1 MGLKSDKIYF
11 AAGVLI
17 GALAMVVVFLLWF
30 QKNQPVGSLELGRLP
45 DAAVNKKTDCATK
58 ERQVVVTGT
67 SLEPLIKTG
76 TKVKVLDNYYA
87 CNPVKRGDIVIYN
100 YAGNAN
106 PLIKIA
112 RGIPGDS
119 FDFAAAAGGWNI
131 ILNKQVLQN
140 SAKQPYILTDA
151 AKRLLSL
158 YAVDYKGV
166 IPPDGYLILGDNP
179 GGSLDSGSFGLVG
192 RDDLT
197 GRVER

>member
-11 AAGVLI
+11 AAGVLV
-17 GALAMVVVFLLWF
+17 GVLFTAAVFSLWSPR
-30 QKNQPVGSLELGRLP
+30 NQPAGNLDLNQLP
-45 DAAVNKKTDCATK
+45 DTAARKTDCATK

-151 AKRLLSL
+151 AKRLLAL
-158 YAVDYKGV
+158 YAADYKGV
-166 IPPDGYLILGDNP
+166 IPPDDYLILGDNP
-179 GGSLDSGSFGLVG
+179 AGSLDSGNFGLVG
-192 RDDLT
+192 REDLT
-197 GRVER
+197 GKVEG